1 VINAALSR
9 YTNVLLMIRIPEL
22 LLNSMCILPTPS
34 GQNPRLATIHS
45 NRHGQRVFHT
55 HAVNFAAKSID
66 TYDPGAFDSPVS
78 SFSPSSGI
86 TLFDADSQLM
96 IPVKSNVA
104 EGVIVIGS
112 ESGLFFSTAS
122 PSKSHGKR
130 KSISTAP
137 GASIKEEGMEVDE
150 LPAIL
155 PSSPKTKGKGRS
167 EDVGSLTI
175 SPSMETVTLP
185 SGANRQGSTR
195 RRSSASSSQAQ
206 LATSP
211 TGQSTLDSR
220 AGNKRKLSD
229 AANSSGRG
237 KGPTRTRSGSTLAN
251 MPVECRLPISEYV
264 A

>member
-1 VINAALSR
+1 
-9 YTNVLLMIRIPEL
+9 M
-22 LLNSMCILPTPS
+22 LPTPT
-34 GQNPRLATIHS
+34 GQQRRLATIHS

-55 HAVNFAAKSID
+55 HAINFAAKTLD
-66 TYDPGAFDSPVS
+66 TYDPGSFDSPVS
-78 SFSPSSGI
+78 SFSPSAGI

-96 IPVKSNVA
+96 LPVKSAVA

-122 PSKSHGKR
+122 PSKSHGKK

-137 GASIKEEGMEVDE
+137 AGSLQETAMEVDE
-150 LPAIL
+150 VPEMTA
-155 PSSPKTKGKGRS
+155 SSPKSKGKGRS
-167 EDVGSLTI
+167 EEGTLAMSPTSGSA
-175 SPSMETVTLP
+175 VLP
-185 SGANRQGSTR
+185 SSSNRPGGSR
-195 RRSSASSSQAQ
+195 RRSSASSSQVP

-211 TGQSTLDSR
+211 TAQSATDLR
-220 AGNKRKLSD
+220 ASNKRKLSD

-251 MPVECRLPISEYV
+251 IPVECRLPISEYV